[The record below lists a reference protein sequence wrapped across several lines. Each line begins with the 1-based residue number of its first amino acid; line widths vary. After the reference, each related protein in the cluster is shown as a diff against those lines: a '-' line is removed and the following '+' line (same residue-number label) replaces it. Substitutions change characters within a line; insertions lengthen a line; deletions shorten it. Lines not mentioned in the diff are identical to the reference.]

1 METEICTS
9 LKEKKQRKKKK
20 KRNRVMYSNAKRSN

>member
-1 METEICTS
+1 MYIIKRKE
-9 LKEKKQRKKKK
+9 KEKKQRKKKK